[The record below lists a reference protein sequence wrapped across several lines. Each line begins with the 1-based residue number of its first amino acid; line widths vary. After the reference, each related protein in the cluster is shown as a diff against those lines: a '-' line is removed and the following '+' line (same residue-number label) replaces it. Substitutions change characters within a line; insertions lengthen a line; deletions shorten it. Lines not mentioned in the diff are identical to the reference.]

1 MRPSPFELIFA
12 TVVFLAPGSGTVA
25 ASAAPLVGRAMTC
38 AESSSPTRAARSAP
52 ASQAARTAPTSPRT
66 TTVQIA
72 GSTRWMPTSS
82 TPAALTIASAASI
95 AAT

>member
-66 TTVQIA
+66 TTVQSA

-82 TPAALTIASAASI
+82 TAAALTIASAASI